1 MRAERIDLYPAQL
14 RRGRVPLRC
23 QAGGTQGYDRGSG
36 SGVESGW
43 TEKQKMTF
51 SEGGHSAGCF
61 VPFRLRNSSVVPA
74 QLRIFIQNQWLKS
87 AYRAEK
93 YRLCSDRSHTVVLL
107 VTIVIFFFLICFEN
121 GLKYQKT

>member
-1 MRAERIDLYPAQL
+1 MIADPD
-14 RRGRVPLRC
+14 
-23 QAGGTQGYDRGSG
+23 QALKAVGLKNR
-36 SGVESGW
+36 
-43 TEKQKMTF
+43 KQRF

-93 YRLCSDRSHTVVLL
+93 YRLCSDRSDRVVLL
-107 VTIVIFFFLICFEN
+107 IIIVIFFFLICSRI
-121 GLKYQKT
+121 GLKCQKT

>member
-1 MRAERIDLYPAQL
+1 MRAERIDFYPAQL

-23 QAGGTQGYDRGSG
+23 QAGGTQGYDRRSG

-43 TEKQKMTF
+43 TQNRKQRF
-51 SEGGHSAGCF
+51 SEGGHSVGWF
-61 VPFRLRNSSVVPA
+61 VPFRLRNISVVSA

-93 YRLCSDRSHTVVLL
+93 YRLCSDRSHMVALL
-107 VTIVIFFFLICFEN
+107 VTIVIFFFFFFFDLF
-121 GLKYQKT
+121 

>member
-43 TEKQKMTF
+43 TQNRKQRF

-61 VPFRLRNSSVVPA
+61 APFRLRNISVAPA
-74 QLRIFIQNQWLKS
+74 QLRIFIRNRWLKS
-87 AYRAEK
+87 IVCAAIE
-93 YRLCSDRSHTVVLL
+93 VIWLL
-107 VTIVIFFFLICFEN
+107 YLLLLLFFFFFFLFVSE
-121 GLKYQKT
+121 LD